1 MPEVNHKDQ
10 PSLQTPASA
19 EKPLANATI
28 SKITSAV
35 NASPAAVAKAVA
47 AVAQDTTVTAEQ
59 LEAAVRQVLQKQK
72 AAAIEAAKPKEPNW
86 GTLTEREAMSQ
97 AVYIPVIEHEIPD
110 YMNMR
115 LKDPEYECVWAS
127 RDQRRIGQLMA
138 QGYELLK
145 AEHIHPDFPV
155 PLRFDSEGLYIY
167 VDVVCMRVHKRILY
181 GKRRKALQVS
191 LNQLANRNKPPRVR
205 LKNSYD
211 LAEDFKPSYG
221 DLYSDIA

>member
-1 MPEVNHKDQ
+1 MSDD
-10 PSLQTPASA
+10 T
-19 EKPLANATI
+19 KPTI
-28 SKITSAV
+28 
-35 NASPAAVAKAVA
+35 NASPVTVAKAVA
-47 AVAQDTTVTAEQ
+47 SVAADPSISAED
-59 LEAAVRQVLQKQK
+59 LEAAVRAVLNKSK
-72 AAAIEAAKPKEPNW
+72 AAAVEAAKPKEPNW
-86 GTLTEREAMSQ
+86 GSLTEQQAMSQ
-97 AVYIPVIEHEIPD
+97 DMYIPVIEHEIPD
-110 YMNMR
+110 YMNMK

-145 AEHIHPDFPV
+145 QEHIHQDFPV

-205 LKNSYD
+205 LKGSYE
-211 LAEDFKPSYG
+211 LAEDFAPSYG
-221 DLYSDIA
+221 QLYSDIA